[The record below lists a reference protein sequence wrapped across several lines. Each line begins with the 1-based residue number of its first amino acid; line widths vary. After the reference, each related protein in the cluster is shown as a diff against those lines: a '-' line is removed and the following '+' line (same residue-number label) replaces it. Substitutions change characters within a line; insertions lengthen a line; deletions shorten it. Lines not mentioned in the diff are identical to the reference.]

1 MTCHVLCVRSNI
13 QRGKN
18 IYIYVWHIRKGK
30 KKKNITDQ
38 PADD

>member
-1 MTCHVLCVRSNI
+1 MCYACVRI
-13 QRGKN
+13 YKGGK
-18 IYIYVWHIRKGK
+18 IYTYIRIYVWHIRKGK

>member
-1 MTCHVLCVRSNI
+1 MTCHVLCVRW
-13 QRGKN
+13 N
-18 IYIYVWHIRKGK
+18 IYEGEKIYAIYKER